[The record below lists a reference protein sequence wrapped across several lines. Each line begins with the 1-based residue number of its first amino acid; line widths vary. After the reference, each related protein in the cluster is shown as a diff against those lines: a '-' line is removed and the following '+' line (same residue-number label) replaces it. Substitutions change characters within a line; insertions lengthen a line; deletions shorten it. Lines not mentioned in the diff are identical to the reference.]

1 MSSIPAFLTNY
12 LYWLGLAGIVFVF
25 SFMQT
30 RGDVARMIAGLCA
43 AVGVLIFCF
52 TKI

>member
-1 MSSIPAFLTNY
+1 MPPIPAFLTNY
-12 LYWLGLAGIVFVF
+12 IYWLGLAGVIFVF

-30 RGDVARMIAGLCA
+30 KGDVARTIAGLCA

-52 TKI
+52 TKL